1 MISEKLQSLIGKIE
15 RPKIKLSFGGQKFGQ
30 NQSASP
36 LPFEGQQQEQLSQQ
50 SQPFTQQQQQQP
62 LESLNENEFN
72 GNLTPKLNFKPSP
85 FTPQLMNN
93 NITSNQSNQTNNS
106 SNDNKINY
114 GTPTPRPFQFEGTP
128 QHQPPTQKQKQHY
141 HFQQQNQQLSQSQVN
156 DSDQIEPSQPT
167 NNTVNIKRNQQKSS
181 LKAIKVHNKFVT
193 FDTFIEQSLNI
204 PIKPGNK
211 VLLKSFS
218 KVEST
223 IDPINDVILRFN
235 GVVITPNLNTIDQ
248 SQPTS
253 QNWYVEISRQNSL
266 EIFVTHKNKSDG
278 QIESTEIYRLY
289 IQAGH

>member
-1 MISEKLQSLIGKIE
+1 MNWKLTKTLFIFVFI
-15 RPKIKLSFGGQKFGQ
+15 LV
-30 NQSASP
+30 
-36 LPFEGQQQEQLSQQ
+36 
-50 SQPFTQQQQQQP
+50 
-62 LESLNENEFN
+62 
-72 GNLTPKLNFKPSP
+72 
-85 FTPQLMNN
+85 
-93 NITSNQSNQTNNS
+93 NIFLVIVYI
-106 SNDNKINY
+106 DKVNK
-114 GTPTPRPFQFEGTP
+114 
-128 QHQPPTQKQKQHY
+128 
-141 HFQQQNQQLSQSQVN
+141 SQVN

-248 SQPTS
+248 AQPNS